1 MKLKEEM
8 HESFGCYVFFTRMC
22 LGILNKHATMK
33 HKFLNVHVEYYE
45 KLSGAS
51 ISCRFLRR
59 CPPSSNAP
67 QEMASK
73 DN

>member
-33 HKFLNVHVEYYE
+33 HKFLNVHVEY
-45 KLSGAS
+45 
-51 ISCRFLRR
+51 
-59 CPPSSNAP
+59 
-67 QEMASK
+67 
-73 DN
+73 